1 MSVKYLPNILS
12 SVRLCMVPLFVF
24 LFLEGNIIPAVIVFI
39 LAGAT
44 DVLDG
49 YIARHF
55 NCTSTLGKVLDPLAD
70 KFLQLSAFLCLWYR
84 DYIPFWLPLIYFA
97 KELATALGA
106 LFIFRKTKFVVK
118 SNFFGKLATVLVFG
132 AVFVI
137 SLFSE
142 QIGAFGVDLI
152 CILVVLY
159 FVFSCGVYCG
169 EDLIK
174 MIRSVSG
181 GKKEPCANQTEK
193 QK

>member
-84 DYIPFWLPLIYFA
+84 DYIPFWMPLIYFA
-97 KELATALGA
+97 KELATAPRCAVYLPKDQVRRQIQ
-106 LFIFRKTKFVVK
+106 LFRKTCDRACVWRGICHF
-118 SNFFGKLATVLVFG
+118 
-132 AVFVI
+132 AVFRADRRIRRRPHLHSCRTVFCVF
-137 SLFSE
+137 LRR
-142 QIGAFGVDLI
+142 
-152 CILVVLY
+152 VLRRGPY
-159 FVFSCGVYCG
+159 
-169 EDLIK
+169 
-174 MIRSVSG
+174 
-181 GKKEPCANQTEK
+181 
-193 QK
+193 

>member
-1 MSVKYLPNILS
+1 
-12 SVRLCMVPLFVF
+12 MVPVFVI
-24 LFLEGNIIPAVIVFI
+24 LFLNGNITAAVIVFI

-49 YIARHF
+49 YIARRF

-70 KFLQLSAFLCLWYR
+70 KLLQLSAFLCLWYR
-84 DYIPFWLPLIYFA
+84 DYVPFWMPLIYFA
-97 KELATALGA
+97 KELATAIGA
-106 LFIFRKTKFVVK
+106 LVIFRKTKFVVK

-142 QIGAFGVDLI
+142 QIGVFGVDLI
-152 CILVVLY
+152 CILVALY

-174 MIRSVSG
+174 MIRSVSA
-181 GKKEPCANQTEK
+181 GKKS
-193 QK
+193 

>member
-12 SVRLCMVPLFVF
+12 SLRLCMVPVFVV
-24 LFLEGNIIPAVIVFI
+24 LFLTGNLIPAVIVFI
-39 LAGAT
+39 LAEAT

-70 KFLQLSAFLCLWYR
+70 KLLQLSAFVCLWYR
-84 DYIPFWLPLIYFA
+84 DYVPFWMPLIYFA

-137 SLFSE
+137 TLFSDK
-142 QIGAFGVDLI
+142 IGPFGVNLI
-152 CILVVLY
+152 CILVALY

-174 MIRSVSG
+174 MIRSMSG
-181 GKKEPCANQTEK
+181 AKKS
-193 QK
+193 

>member
-12 SVRLCMVPLFVF
+12 VIRLCMVPVFVI
-24 LFLEGNIIPAVIVFI
+24 LFLNGNIPAAVIVFI

-49 YIARHF
+49 YIARRF

-70 KFLQLSAFLCLWYR
+70 KLLQLSAFLCLWYR
-84 DYIPFWLPLIYFA
+84 DYVPFWMPLIYFA
-97 KELATALGA
+97 KELATAIGA
-106 LFIFRKTKFVVK
+106 LVIFRKTKFVVK

-142 QIGAFGVDLI
+142 QIGVFGVDLI
-152 CILVVLY
+152 CILVALY

-174 MIRSVSG
+174 MIRSVSA
-181 GKKEPCANQTEK
+181 GKKS
-193 QK
+193 